1 MLRLH
6 HFLKQDEVFQVHA
19 ARRVW
24 TFPPGSM
31 WVLFA
36 DGVAHAALRG
46 RYVLEHSFFVPLELL
61 HHPDD
66 SPLAHLA
73 AAGRGGANRRAG

>member
-6 HFLKQDEVFQVHA
+6 HFLKQDEAFQAQA
-19 ARRVW
+19 ARRMW

-36 DGVAHAALRG
+36 DGVAHAQLRG
-46 RYVLEHSFFVPLELL
+46 RYALEHSFFVPVESL
-61 HHPDD
+61 HRPAE
-66 SPLAHLA
+66 SPLVRLA
-73 AAGRGGANRRAG
+73 APRPGASRRAG